1 MKPISVVTLDDHHL
15 VRAGIRSVLI
25 NAPDVEVVGEG
36 STGEHLELLL
46 EQHNPDVVLL
56 DLGMPEKA
64 GQSTQTPGTAFRAL
78 PAISRLRERYP
89 NTRVIIVSQQ
99 ISQALVEGALERG
112 VRGYLLKD
120 DALSVH
126 LAEAIRTVHLGGL
139 YLSEGVGRQW
149 RSTPQVS
156 STTPVLTQRQQEVIQ
171 AVATNPELSYAEH
184 ARHLDISEHTFTN
197 HLRQVFE
204 RLGTNNVTA
213 AVVKALQMGIVF
225 FPTAEL
231 TTGSAR

>member
-15 VRAGIRSVLI
+15 VRVGIRSVLI

-56 DLGMPEKA
+56 DLGMPEKT
-64 GQSTQTPGTAFRAL
+64 GQATQTPGAAFRAL

-139 YLSEGVGRQW
+139 YLSEGVSRQW
-149 RSTPQVS
+149 RTPQVS
-156 STTPVLTQRQQEVIQ
+156 PNTPVLTQRQQEVIQ
-171 AVATNPELSYAEH
+171 AVASNPEFSYAEH
-184 ARHLDISEHTFTN
+184 ARRLDISEHTLTN

-213 AVVKALQMGIVF
+213 AVVKALQMGIVSF
-225 FPTAEL
+225 STVEP